1 MSRNRMGA
9 ASLATAGVLFVL
21 YPAIRPWHDESTVSG
36 ATASMSSPAWVAA
49 HFFAVLGFILVPLGL
64 LAVGDALARTRSAS
78 LALTAAVVTWIGAG
92 LTLPYYGAEDFGLH
106 AIASKHAG
114 NLLELVKAVRYQ
126 PLAITIFGAGLLM
139 LGIGALLAAVAIWRS
154 GILPRYSGIV
164 FAVGLALFLP
174 QFYLPPAAR
183 IAHGVLTG
191 IGLAMLAVSLWRVK
205 ATTVEDI
212 PAARGPAPDP
222 DLVQGLPG
230 SDIKRVS
237 G

>member
-1 MSRNRMGA
+1 MSRTRLGA

-49 HFFAVLGFILVPLGL
+49 HFFAMLGFILVPLGL
-64 LAVGDALARTRSAS
+64 LAVQDALARTRSAS
-78 LALTAAVVTWIGAG
+78 LALAAAVVTWIGAG

-126 PLAITIFGAGLLM
+126 PLAMTIFGAGLVL
-139 LGIGALLAAVAIWRS
+139 LAVGAVLAAVAIWRS

-164 FAVGLALFLP
+164 FAAGFALFLP

-191 IGLAMLAVSLWRVK
+191 IGLAVLAVSLWRAK
-205 ATTVEDI
+205 ASTKASTKASAGEDI
-212 PAARGPAPDP
+212 PAARGA
-222 DLVQGLPG
+222 DL
-230 SDIKRVS
+230 KRVS
-237 G
+237 W

>member
-1 MSRNRMGA
+1 MSRTRLGA

-49 HFFAVLGFILVPLGL
+49 HFFAMLGFILVPLGL
-64 LAVGDALARTRSAS
+64 LAVAGALARTRSAS
-78 LALTAAVVTWIGAG
+78 LALTATVVTWIGAG
-92 LTLPYYGAEDFGLH
+92 LTLPYYGSEDFGLH
-106 AIASKHAG
+106 AIAGKHAG
-114 NLLELVKAVRYQ
+114 NLLDLVKAVRYQ

-139 LGIGALLAAVAIWRS
+139 LGIGAVLAAIAIWRS

-164 FAVGLALFLP
+164 FAAGFALFLP

-191 IGLAMLAVSLWRVK
+191 IGLAILAVSLWRAT
-205 ATTVEDI
+205 ATTGDDI
-212 PAARGPAPDP
+212 PVGWGSAPDP
-222 DLVQGLPG
+222 DLLRGLPG
-230 SDIKRVS
+230 SGMKRVS
-237 G
+237 R

>member
-36 ATASMSSPAWVAA
+36 ATTSMSSPAWVAA

-78 LALTAAVVTWIGAG
+78 LTLTAAVVTWIGAG

-164 FAVGLALFLP
+164 FA
-174 QFYLPPAAR
+174 AR

-191 IGLAMLAVSLWRVK
+191 IGLAILAVSLWRVK
-205 ATTVEDI
+205 ATTVEGI

-222 DLVQGLPG
+222 DMAQGLPG